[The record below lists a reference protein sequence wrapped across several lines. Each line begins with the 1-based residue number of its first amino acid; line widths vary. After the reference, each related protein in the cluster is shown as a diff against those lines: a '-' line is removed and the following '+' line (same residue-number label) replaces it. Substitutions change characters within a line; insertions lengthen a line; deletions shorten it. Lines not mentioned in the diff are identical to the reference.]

1 MRYLVAPTDRE
12 RETGRV
18 NHENPETTPPVSAE
32 HPPATTLVDL
42 SLADAER
49 IMALEHLVWFEIAQG
64 VSTEDSLAELD
75 FERTRGAELT
85 SPTPRLG
92 ARPGSGTPLVGV
104 YASWAMAVTAPGPRG
119 ALTRLAMNGLTWVGV
134 HPDHRRRGIL
144 RQMMVDHLHT
154 AHDHGEAVAGLQAA
168 EPAIYGRFGYGAA
181 SLDVTLTVGRG
192 TEFDAGKELD
202 ASAQQVST
210 HFVPAGT
217 PEAMEVIQRAH
228 LAAADHTLGAVTRND
243 SMAGVW
249 FRDHPT
255 ARGSK
260 EPLQAMFA
268 TRGEDLTG
276 YALFRRDSNWGD
288 DNLPSGKV
296 VVREIGATDP
306 ASLLALARRLVDFD
320 LTSTVSVQGRGIDD
334 PLLWWAGGPRQVGL
348 RAGDSLWV
356 RLVDVDKALTARGY
370 AGAVDLVLD
379 VTDTV
384 CPWNQR
390 RWRLTAGDDGV
401 GRCLPTDAEADLRLP
416 VAALG
421 AAYLGSRPIAAQAA
435 AGVVTELRPG
445 AAAALSRAMR
455 GDVEPIAAIGF

>member
-1 MRYLVAPTDRE
+1 M
-12 RETGRV
+12 
-18 NHENPETTPPVSAE
+18 
-32 HPPATTLVDL
+32 VDL
-42 SLADAER
+42 GPGDAER
-49 IMALEHLVWFEIAQG
+49 IMTLEHLVWFEIAQG
-64 VSTEDSLAELD
+64 VSTQDSLAELD
-75 FERTRGAELT
+75 FERTRGAEF
-85 SPTPRLG
+85 SAAQVRLG
-92 ARPGSGTPLVGV
+92 AAAGAPRPLAGM

-119 ALTRLAMNGLTWVGV
+119 ALARLPMNGLTWVGV
-134 HPDHRRRGIL
+134 HPDQRRRGLL
-144 RQMMVDHLHT
+144 RQMMTDHLHT
-154 AHDHGEAVAGLQAA
+154 AHEAGEAVAGLQAA

-181 SLDVTLTVGRG
+181 SLDVTLTLGRG
-192 TEFDAGKELD
+192 TQFQAGSEIEAEADRL
-202 ASAQQVST
+202 ST

-217 PEAMEVIQRAH
+217 PEAMAVIQRAH
-228 LAAADHTLGAVTRND
+228 LAAAEHTLGAVTRTD
-243 SMAGVW
+243 AMSQVW

-268 TRGEDLTG
+268 TRDGEPTG
-276 YALFRRDSNWGD
+276 YALFRRISEWGD

-296 VVREIGATDP
+296 TVREIGAVDP

-320 LTSTVSVQGRGIDD
+320 LTSKVSVHGRGTDD

-370 AGAVDLVLD
+370 AAPVDVVLD
-379 VTDTV
+379 VLDEV

-390 RWRLTAGDDGV
+390 RWRLTTGEDGV
-401 GRCLPTDAEADLRLP
+401 GRCVPTDDEPDLRLP

-435 AGVVTELRPG
+435 AGVVSELHTG
-445 AAAALSRAMR
+445 SVAELSRAMR
-455 GDVEPIAAIGF
+455 GDVEPVAAIGF